1 MNASNN
7 RFPIRQFIRRGLC
20 LSFFAVALPLGYL
33 EQRTRTL
40 GTQCGAEP
48 VADVVGGDGGE
59 GFAEGGQQRVACA
72 CRVCVS
78 RVRVACACRVCV
90 SRVRVACACRVCVSR
105 VRVAC
110 ACRVCVSRV
119 RVACACRVC
128 VSRVRV
134 ACACR
139 VCVSRVRVAIRR
151 RAVLSFENIRSIGF
165 NSGLY
170 GGRNSSR
177 TPAAAHR
184 FRARGAAPS

>member
-1 MNASNN
+1 M
-7 RFPIRQFIRRGLC
+7 
-20 LSFFAVALPLGYL
+20 
-33 EQRTRTL
+33 
-40 GTQCGAEP
+40 
-48 VADVVGGDGGE
+48 ADVVGGDGGE

-78 RVRVACACRVCV
+78 RVRA
-90 SRVRVACACRVCVSR
+90 
-105 VRVAC
+105 
-110 ACRVCVSRV
+110 
-119 RVACACRVC
+119 
-128 VSRVRV
+128 
-134 ACACR
+134 
-139 VCVSRVRVAIRR
+139 AIRR